1 VKGDKK
7 MNRDMMFPAYTSEQ
21 LERWAIQLGAELI
34 APGKHG
40 RKRVDVKMLLL
51 AVTDELER
59 RKSA

>member
-1 VKGDKK
+1 
-7 MNRDMMFPAYTSEQ
+7 MFPAYTSEE